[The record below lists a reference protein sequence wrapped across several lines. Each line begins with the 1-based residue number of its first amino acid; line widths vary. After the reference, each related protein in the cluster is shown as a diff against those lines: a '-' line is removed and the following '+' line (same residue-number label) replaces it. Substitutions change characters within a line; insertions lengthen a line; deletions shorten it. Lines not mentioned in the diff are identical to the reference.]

1 MLELNNITTG
11 YGKLRVLKDV
21 SIKVDTGEIVS
32 VVGANGAGKTTL
44 MRAIS
49 GIIPIWKGN
58 KIFQGEDLTKFGPM
72 KITREGIIQIPEGR
86 LIIKELSVEDNLLL
100 GAFSHYFKSKKA
112 DLKRELGN
120 VYDFFPRLKNRKKQ
134 KAGTL
139 SGGEQQMLAIG
150 RGLMGRPKLLMLD
163 EPSLGLA
170 PIIVNT
176 MFDVIRKLHGE
187 GLPILLVE
195 QNVRAAM
202 EISNRGYI
210 LETGSVVMEGESREL
225 LNDEKVVRAYM
236 GA

>member
-1 MLELNNITTG
+1 
-11 YGKLRVLKDV
+11 
-21 SIKVDTGEIVS
+21 
-32 VVGANGAGKTTL
+32 VGANGAGKTTL

-58 KIFQGEDLTKFGPM
+58 KVFQGKDLTKFGPM

-86 LIIKELSVEDNLLL
+86 LIIKELSVKDNLLL
-100 GAFSHYFKSKKA
+100 GSFSHYFKSKKA

-120 VYDFFPRLKNRKKQ
+120 VYDFFPRLKNRENQ

-202 EISNRGYI
+202 EVSNRGYI

>member
-58 KIFQGEDLTKFGPM
+58 KVFQGKDLTKFGPM

-86 LIIKELSVEDNLLL
+86 LIIKELSVKDNLLL
-100 GAFSHYFKSKKA
+100 GSFSHYFKSKKA

-120 VYDFFPRLKNRKKQ
+120 VYDFFPRLKNRENQ